1 MSDKKEILAGVLIK
15 PEAGRVKIELV
26 NLDSDGQSLE
36 MNMPVDDACKFS
48 AALIKAIASAEK
60 LQDDQNEEVKNSV
73 RDALKKLSG
82 KLKKEKQ
89 ND

>member
-1 MSDKKEILAGVLIK
+1 MSDKEILAGVLIK

-36 MNMPVDDACKFS
+36 MNMPVADACKFS
-48 AALIKAIASAEK
+48 AALIKAIASAEALEK
-60 LQDDQNEEVKNSV
+60 GQDEEVKNSV
-73 RDALKKLSG
+73 KDALKKLAM
-82 KLKKEKQ
+82 KLKEKQ

>member
-48 AALIKAIASAEK
+48 AALVKAIASAEALEK
-60 LQDDQNEEVKNSV
+60 GQDEEVKNSV
-73 RDALKKLSG
+73 KDALKKLAM
-82 KLKKEKQ
+82 KLKEKQ

>member
-1 MSDKKEILAGVLIK
+1 MTNKKILAGVLIK
-15 PEAGRVKIELV
+15 PEAGKVKIELV
-26 NLDSDGQSLE
+26 NLDSEGQSLE
-36 MNMPVDDACKFS
+36 MNMPVADACKFS
-48 AALIKAIASAEK
+48 AALIKAIASAEALEK
-60 LQDDQNEEVKNSV
+60 GQDEEVKNSV

>member
-1 MSDKKEILAGVLIK
+1 MSDKEILAGVLIK

-36 MNMPVDDACKFS
+36 MNMPVADACKFT
-48 AALIKAIASAEK
+48 AALIKAIASAEALEK
-60 LQDDQNEEVKNSV
+60 GQDEEVKNSV
-73 RDALKKLSG
+73 KDALKKLAM
-82 KLKKEKQ
+82 KLKEKQ

>member
-1 MSDKKEILAGVLIK
+1 MSDKESLAGVLIK
-15 PEAGRVKIELV
+15 PEAGRVKVELV
-26 NLDSDGQSLE
+26 NLDSQGQSIV
-36 MNMPVDDACKFS
+36 MNMPVANARKFS

-73 RDALKKLSG
+73 RDALKKLAM

-89 ND
+89 NET